1 MISSLPNR
9 PKKGE
14 QMKQSTTEDKEGDN
28 SSDQNKE
35 IRSLIQ
41 RGKPFFSNTCQSGLK
56 QVLAMFGE

>member
-41 RGKPFFSNTCQSGLK
+41 RGKPFFSNTCQR
-56 QVLAMFGE
+56 FGE